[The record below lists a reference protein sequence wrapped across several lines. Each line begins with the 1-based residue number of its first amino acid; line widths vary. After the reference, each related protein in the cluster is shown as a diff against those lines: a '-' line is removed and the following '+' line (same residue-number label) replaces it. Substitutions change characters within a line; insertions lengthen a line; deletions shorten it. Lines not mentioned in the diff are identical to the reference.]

1 MKKIE
6 KFNDIANY
14 SNRVFEY
21 GFRAGHIPEKP
32 VYAVHDGEEVFMTM
46 LPFNGMPIERIEQ
59 SFDAVDFAVLE
70 EIGRSKYL
78 SSLQIYQF
86 IGLRGFAV
94 QRQGIRNRLNKMMK
108 LRLIREYELKMPEM
122 VSGLKVYDLDYK
134 GYQMALNRGV
144 IFHKGNGYLSNK
156 RKQELDQFDSVEDIK
171 RILVGNMIVLA
182 NLMNGAE
189 CDRFGI
195 METMRPVQELPITDG
210 CIIRTAA
217 NIQLDDES
225 ILLYE
230 VVRSTPHGMRKL
242 ANKVNRYYKLINDVR
257 YRQSNYYGYKS
268 VLQLVICGESYE
280 HCIKIDKY
288 LRSRELI
295 SEKDNLLYTEDL
307 FYVQQTLQNL
317 YELDEDG
324 QRTWYSLPA
333 RHSVRDMER
342 SA

>member
-1 MKKIE
+1 MSYILINGKRYYKDDRTGKTMLDNVSQAE
-6 KFNDIANY
+6 ADQRARRNQGVARSFERTRTSALVGMG
-14 SNRVFEY
+14 SNR
-21 GFRAGHIPEKP
+21 
-32 VYAVHDGEEVFMTM
+32 T
-46 LPFNGMPIERIEQ
+46 
-59 SFDAVDFAVLE
+59 
-70 EIGRSKYL
+70 
-78 SSLQIYQF
+78 
-86 IGLRGFAV
+86 
-94 QRQGIRNRLNKMMK
+94 
-108 LRLIREYELKMPEM
+108 
-122 VSGLKVYDLDYK
+122 
-134 GYQMALNRGV
+134 
-144 IFHKGNGYLSNK
+144 
-156 RKQELDQFDSVEDIK
+156 
-171 RILVGNMIVLA
+171 NMIVLA

-210 CIIRTAA
+210 CIIRTAT

-230 VVRSTPHGMRKL
+230 VVRSTPHAMRKL
-242 ANKVNRYYKLINDVR
+242 ANKINRYYKLINDVR

-268 VLQLVICGESYE
+268 VPQLVICGESYE

-295 SEKDNLLYTEDL
+295 SEKDSLLYTEDL

>member
-1 MKKIE
+1 MTVDLMSPSTVSNVTSYMGTVTQENTESNIDATAIALTIFGMGIPVVTSLGSCLISFITYNPLGIKKQRIAEMIE
-6 KFNDIANY
+6 DT
-14 SNRVFEY
+14 R
-21 GFRAGHIPEKP
+21 
-32 VYAVHDGEEVFMTM
+32 DEV
-46 LPFNGMPIERIEQ
+46 RR
-59 SFDAVDFAVLE
+59 FDAIISDYDAEPDFAEHLE
-70 EIGRSKYL
+70 EEDEAKY
-78 SSLQIYQF
+78 QE
-86 IGLRGFAV
+86 V
-94 QRQGIRNRLNKMMK
+94 KMMHK
-108 LRLIREYELKMPEM
+108 ALVISHCDYVRERLKEHLGNPTSNNVLSEAACENILARLDKEL
-122 VSGLKVYDLDYK
+122 
-134 GYQMALNRGV
+134 GV
-144 IFHKGNGYLSNK
+144 
-156 RKQELDQFDSVEDIK
+156 
-171 RILVGNMIVLA
+171 
-182 NLMNGAE
+182 
-189 CDRFGI
+189 
-195 METMRPVQELPITDG
+195 LPITDG
-210 CIIRTAA
+210 CIIRTAT

-230 VVRSTPHGMRKL
+230 VVRSTPHAMRKL
-242 ANKVNRYYKLINDVR
+242 ANKINRYYKLINDVR

-295 SEKDNLLYTEDL
+295 SEKDSLLYTEDL